1 MQSTLFYVHDPM
13 CSWCWGYN
21 PVWQQL
27 KQQLPEGVAIEYIV
41 GGLAPDTD
49 EPMPAEQRQQIEGYW
64 REIQDQLGSEFN
76 FDFWQENTPRRAT
89 YESCRAVIA
98 ADKQGEQETMIE
110 AIQQAYYLRAK
121 NPSDRSVLV
130 ELATEI
136 GLDTA
141 TFLADLDEADT
152 EIRLLDDIAMARR
165 WKVPGFPALVLLAGD
180 QLKHIEVDYKN
191 PETSLQQIKQ
201 CIKQATQ

>member
-27 KQQLPEGVAIEYIV
+27 KQQLPEGVSIEYIV
-41 GGLAPDTD
+41 GGLAPDCD
-49 EPMPAEQRQQIEGYW
+49 EPMPEDQCQQIEAYW
-64 REIQDQLGSEFN
+64 HKIQDQLGTEFN
-76 FDFWQENTPRRAT
+76 FDFWRNNTPRRST

-98 ADKQGEQETMIE
+98 ADKQGEQEAIIE
-110 AIQQAYYLRAK
+110 AIQQAYYLQAK
-121 NPSDRSVLV
+121 NPADRSVLV
-130 ELATEI
+130 DLAKDI
-136 GLDTA
+136 ALDTA
-141 TFLADLDEADT
+141 TFLADMDEADT

-165 WKVPGFPALVLLAGD
+165 WKVPGFPSLVLLVGD
-180 QLKHIEVDYKN
+180 QLKHIDIDYKN
-191 PETSLQQIKQ
+191 ATPTLAKINR